1 MRPSPLRFRRLFR
14 APEGGERQR
23 AYLWGFVSFSA
34 SKDRPKGGMLPKEKI
49 YILSQIRNSE
59 GIQNGKIYGGGD
71 AL

>member
-1 MRPSPLRFRRLFR
+1 ML
-14 APEGGERQR
+14 PEG
-23 AYLWGFVSFSA
+23 
-34 SKDRPKGGMLPKEKI
+34 KM